1 VLRFSRGAGAQIQ
14 DLDKGQLASILKTM
28 KKMRFPDFSNK
39 FVSLSI
45 AGDDHCYTMESPS
58 FESQG
63 GRIFLV
69 GIVPRGGSKG
79 NWSEGAG
86 CAIAWDCVTDYL
98 VFDSAKQYRKRLAQF
113 EKHKTKD

>member
-1 VLRFSRGAGAQIQ
+1 
-14 DLDKGQLASILKTM
+14 M
-28 KKMRFPDFSNK
+28 KNMRFPDFCNK

-45 AGDDHCYTMESPS
+45 AGDDHSYTMESPS

-98 VFDSAKQYRKRLAQF
+98 VFDSAKQYWKRLEKF
-113 EKHKTKD
+113 ENHKTKD